1 MYTVC
6 VKNRLKGAT
15 TMDRSMRDHLL
26 SIGEMAEANRV
37 SIATLRLYDR
47 MGLLKPSY
55 RDAESNYRYYD
66 IRQTSRLDIIRY
78 LQNLGMSL
86 AEIQALLEKEDI
98 ILIEQKLI
106 ERNNQIHQQMRDLEA
121 MHEAVERA
129 IQSIERYRKSPASG
143 TISLEFIDQ
152 RHILYIP
159 CQENFYDGGVVAYE
173 KAVGELRRE
182 LMRRNVPQLLSYSL
196 GTSVKREDFH
206 RQVLTADKIFIFG
219 DKHLRDYGE
228 NFQVIESGMFA
239 CLYLDDFDQEAEGA
253 RKLLAYCQA
262 NRYTPSGDYL
272 CEEMTELNLFDH
284 RKRNMFI
291 RLQVP
296 VTFSKNL

>member
-1 MYTVC
+1 
-6 VKNRLKGAT
+6 
-15 TMDRSMRDHLL
+15 MDRSMRDHLL
-26 SIGEMAEANRV
+26 SIGEMAEANHV

-173 KAVGELRRE
+173 RAVGELRRE

-196 GTSVKREDFH
+196 GTSVKREDFQ
-206 RQVLTADKIFIFG
+206 RQILTADKIFIF
-219 DKHLRDYGE
+219 GE

>member
-1 MYTVC
+1 
-6 VKNRLKGAT
+6 
-15 TMDRSMRDHLL
+15 MDRSIRDHLL

-173 KAVGELRRE
+173 RAVGELRRE

-196 GTSVKREDFH
+196 GTSVKREDFQ

-253 RKLLAYCQA
+253 RKLLAYCQT

>member
-1 MYTVC
+1 
-6 VKNRLKGAT
+6 
-15 TMDRSMRDHLL
+15 MDRSMRDHLL

-86 AEIQALLEKEDI
+86 SEIQALLEKEDI

-182 LMRRNVPQLLSYSL
+182 LMRRNIPKLLSYSL
-196 GTSVKREDFH
+196 GTSVKREDFQ
-206 RQVLTADKIFIFG
+206 RQVLAADKIFIFG
-219 DKHLRDYGE
+219 DKHLRNYGE
-228 NFQVIESGMFA
+228 NFQIIESGMFA

>member
-1 MYTVC
+1 
-6 VKNRLKGAT
+6 
-15 TMDRSMRDHLL
+15 MDRSMRDHLL

-86 AEIQALLEKEDI
+86 SEIQALLEKEDI

-182 LMRRNVPQLLSYSL
+182 LMRRNIPQLLSYSL
-196 GTSVKREDFH
+196 GTSVKREDFQ
-206 RQVLTADKIFIFG
+206 RQVLAADKIFIFG

-228 NFQVIESGMFA
+228 NFQIIESGMFA

>member
-1 MYTVC
+1 
-6 VKNRLKGAT
+6 
-15 TMDRSMRDHLL
+15 MDRSMRDHLL

-196 GTSVKREDFH
+196 GTSVKREDFQ

-291 RLQVP
+291 RLQLP

>member
-1 MYTVC
+1 
-6 VKNRLKGAT
+6 
-15 TMDRSMRDHLL
+15 MDRSMRDHLL

-196 GTSVKREDFH
+196 GTSVKREDFQ

-253 RKLLAYCQA
+253 RKLLAYCRA

>member
-1 MYTVC
+1 
-6 VKNRLKGAT
+6 
-15 TMDRSMRDHLL
+15 MDRSMRDHLL

-47 MGLLKPSY
+47 MGLLKPNY

-196 GTSVKREDFH
+196 GTSVKREDFQ

>member
-1 MYTVC
+1 
-6 VKNRLKGAT
+6 
-15 TMDRSMRDHLL
+15 MDRSMRDHLL

-121 MHEAVERA
+121 MHEAVERT

-196 GTSVKREDFH
+196 GTSVKREDFQ
-206 RQVLTADKIFIFG
+206 RQILTADKIFIFG

>member
-1 MYTVC
+1 
-6 VKNRLKGAT
+6 
-15 TMDRSMRDHLL
+15 MDRSIRDHLL
-26 SIGEMAEANRV
+26 SIGEMAEANHV

-173 KAVGELRRE
+173 RAVGELRRE
-182 LMRRNVPQLLSYSL
+182 LMRRNVSQLLSYSL
-196 GTSVKREDFH
+196 GTSVKREDFQ

>member
-1 MYTVC
+1 
-6 VKNRLKGAT
+6 
-15 TMDRSMRDHLL
+15 MDRSMRDHLL

-55 RDAESNYRYYD
+55 RDTESNYRYYD

-173 KAVGELRRE
+173 RAVGELRRE

-196 GTSVKREDFH
+196 GTSVKREDFQ

>member
-1 MYTVC
+1 
-6 VKNRLKGAT
+6 
-15 TMDRSMRDHLL
+15 MDRSMRDHLL

-98 ILIEQKLI
+98 ILLEQKLI

-173 KAVGELRRE
+173 RAVGELRRE

-196 GTSVKREDFH
+196 GTSVKREDFQ
-206 RQVLTADKIFIFG
+206 RQILTADKIFIFG

>member
-1 MYTVC
+1 
-6 VKNRLKGAT
+6 
-15 TMDRSMRDHLL
+15 MDRSMRDHLL

-106 ERNNQIHQQMRDLEA
+106 DRNNQIHQQMRDLEA

-196 GTSVKREDFH
+196 GTSVKREDFQ

>member
-1 MYTVC
+1 
-6 VKNRLKGAT
+6 
-15 TMDRSMRDHLL
+15 MDRSIRDHLL

-182 LMRRNVPQLLSYSL
+182 LMRRNIPQLLSYSL
-196 GTSVKREDFH
+196 GTSVKREDFQ
-206 RQVLTADKIFIFG
+206 RQILTADKIFIFG

>member
-1 MYTVC
+1 
-6 VKNRLKGAT
+6 
-15 TMDRSMRDHLL
+15 MDRSMRDHLL

-173 KAVGELRRE
+173 KAVGELRWE

-196 GTSVKREDFH
+196 GTSVKREDFQ

>member
-1 MYTVC
+1 
-6 VKNRLKGAT
+6 
-15 TMDRSMRDHLL
+15 MDRSMRDHLL

-196 GTSVKREDFH
+196 GTSVKREDFQ

-239 CLYLDDFDQEAEGA
+239 CLYLDDFDQETEGT

>member
-1 MYTVC
+1 
-6 VKNRLKGAT
+6 
-15 TMDRSMRDHLL
+15 MDHNVRAQLL

-37 SIATLRLYDR
+37 SVATLRLYDR
-47 MGLLKPSY
+47 MGLLKPSC

-106 ERNNQIHQQMRDLEA
+106 ERNNQIHQQMRDLKA

-129 IQSIERYRKSPASG
+129 IQSIERYQKSPASG

-159 CQENFYDGGVVAYE
+159 CRENFYDGGVVAYE
-173 KAVGELRRE
+173 KAVRELRRE
-182 LMRRNVPQLLSYSL
+182 LMRRGIPQLLSYSL
-196 GTSVKREDFH
+196 GTSVKREDFQH
-206 RQVLTADKIFIFG
+206 QALAADKIFIFG

-253 RKLLAYCQA
+253 RKLLEYCRA
-262 NRYTPSGDYL
+262 NRYALSGDYL

-296 VTFSKNL
+296 VTFPKNL

>member
-1 MYTVC
+1 
-6 VKNRLKGAT
+6 
-15 TMDRSMRDHLL
+15 MDRSIRDHLL

-196 GTSVKREDFH
+196 GTSVKREDFQ
-206 RQVLTADKIFIFG
+206 RQALVADKIFIFG

>member
-1 MYTVC
+1 
-6 VKNRLKGAT
+6 
-15 TMDRSMRDHLL
+15 MDCSMRDHLL

-196 GTSVKREDFH
+196 GTSVKREDFQ

>member
-1 MYTVC
+1 
-6 VKNRLKGAT
+6 
-15 TMDRSMRDHLL
+15 MDRSIRDHLL

-173 KAVGELRRE
+173 RAVGELRRE

-196 GTSVKREDFH
+196 GTSVKREDFQ

>member
-1 MYTVC
+1 
-6 VKNRLKGAT
+6 
-15 TMDRSMRDHLL
+15 MDRSIRDHLL
-26 SIGEMAEANRV
+26 SIGEMAEANHV
-37 SIATLRLYDR
+37 SIATLRLDDR

-173 KAVGELRRE
+173 RAVGELRRE

-196 GTSVKREDFH
+196 GTSVKREDFQ
-206 RQVLTADKIFIFG
+206 RQILTADKIFIFG

>member
-1 MYTVC
+1 
-6 VKNRLKGAT
+6 
-15 TMDRSMRDHLL
+15 MDRSIRDHLL

-196 GTSVKREDFH
+196 GTSVKREDFQ
-206 RQVLTADKIFIFG
+206 RQILTADKIFIFG

>member
-1 MYTVC
+1 
-6 VKNRLKGAT
+6 
-15 TMDRSMRDHLL
+15 MDRSMRDHLL

-173 KAVGELRRE
+173 RAVGELRRE

-196 GTSVKREDFH
+196 GTSVKREDFQ
-206 RQVLTADKIFIFG
+206 RQILTADKIFIFG

-228 NFQVIESGMFA
+228 NFQVIESGMLA

>member
-1 MYTVC
+1 
-6 VKNRLKGAT
+6 
-15 TMDRSMRDHLL
+15 MDRSMRDHLL

-173 KAVGELRRE
+173 RAVGELRRE

-196 GTSVKREDFH
+196 GTSVKREDFQ
-206 RQVLTADKIFIFG
+206 RQILTADKIFIFG

-284 RKRNMFI
+284 WKRNMFI

>member
-1 MYTVC
+1 
-6 VKNRLKGAT
+6 
-15 TMDRSMRDHLL
+15 MDRSIRDHLL
-26 SIGEMAEANRV
+26 SIGEMAEANHV

-173 KAVGELRRE
+173 RAVGELRRE

-196 GTSVKREDFH
+196 GTRVKREDFQ
-206 RQVLTADKIFIFG
+206 RQILTADKIFIFG